1 MGSLV
6 KKLFIKKKKNV
17 SVKFS
22 LENILQQNKLFLSHV
37 GWYCLYINDTN
48 VPISLGI
55 STFFSFFPFLD
66 QFKGAT

>member
-6 KKLFIKKKKNV
+6 KKNFIKKNV
-17 SVKFS
+17 SVEFS

-55 STFFSFFPFLD
+55 STFFFFPFLD
-66 QFKGAT
+66 QFKDAT